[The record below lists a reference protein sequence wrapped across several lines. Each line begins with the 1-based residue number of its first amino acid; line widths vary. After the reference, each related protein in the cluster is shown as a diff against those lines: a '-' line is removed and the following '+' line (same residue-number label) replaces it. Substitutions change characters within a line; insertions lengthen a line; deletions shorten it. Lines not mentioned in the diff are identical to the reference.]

1 VTSPGPGGV
10 SIFVQRGART
20 GFRTYAR
27 ARWPSVVEIQ
37 GELAHSLQALVR
49 QVSERSP
56 AEASALRDREAL
68 ALEPL
73 ERRGT
78 VTAELRAALDR

>member
-1 VTSPGPGGV
+1 
-10 SIFVQRGART
+10 
-20 GFRTYAR
+20 
-27 ARWPSVVEIQ
+27 
-37 GELAHSLQALVR
+37 LQALVR
-49 QVSERSP
+49 QVSVRSL

-73 ERRGT
+73 ERRGA